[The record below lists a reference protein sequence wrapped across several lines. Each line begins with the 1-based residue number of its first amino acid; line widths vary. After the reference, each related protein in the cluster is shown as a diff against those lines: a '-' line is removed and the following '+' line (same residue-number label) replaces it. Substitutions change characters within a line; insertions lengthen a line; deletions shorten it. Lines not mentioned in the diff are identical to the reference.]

1 MGTLETASARC
12 NIVYEIKLKMFSL
25 TYVSVFLKERSEF
38 VRGGTVGDVVNLEG
52 DHVRCVGRTPTH
64 DPTLLLEGFGEFWK
78 GVSPTNDLALI
89 LEGAVNW
96 LVLEKAK
103 GYLICN

>member
-1 MGTLETASARC
+1 M
-12 NIVYEIKLKMFSL
+12 
-25 TYVSVFLKERSEF
+25 
-38 VRGGTVGDVVNLEG
+38 
-52 DHVRCVGRTPTH
+52 RCVGRTPTH